1 MFSEWTVE
9 PAGGKMTM
17 TPSTKTYVCPLLL
30 LKRAF
35 VRIPC
40 VGPPSL
46 RVSLCSQKSTRQTTT
61 TRLGYHVRS
70 LLLRLQGK
78 HTLTLL
84 CFIKRQIQFSKM
96 ARGKFN
102 KRAGGKRN
110 EAQSAEEIE
119 QRNQRLVEFEE
130 QRTKRRADAEEEE
143 KGGEKAEG
151 DDAAKEKVGKGGGKS
166 KKPNEPA
173 EPKAPVQETSAADH
187 RRNMGKLEAVRRRR
201 AVAER
206 KREESEGAEKAEEA
220 ERVAQSAARQKADES
235 DDDGDGKKK
244 KKKSK
249 EVEIPE
255 LTKIEIKKMK
265 PAQMKEALKL
275 RGLEIQG
282 NAKTLTKRLVDY
294 EEAR

>member
-1 MFSEWTVE
+1 
-9 PAGGKMTM
+9 
-17 TPSTKTYVCPLLL
+17 
-30 LKRAF
+30 
-35 VRIPC
+35 
-40 VGPPSL
+40 
-46 RVSLCSQKSTRQTTT
+46 
-61 TRLGYHVRS
+61 
-70 LLLRLQGK
+70 
-78 HTLTLL
+78 
-84 CFIKRQIQFSKM
+84 M

-110 EAQSAEEIE
+110 DAQSAQEIE
-119 QRNQRLVEFEE
+119 QRNTRLAEFEE

-143 KGGEKAEG
+143 KGEAEG
-151 DDAAKEKVGKGGGKS
+151 DDAAKEKTGKAGGKS
-166 KKPNEPA
+166 KKPNDPA